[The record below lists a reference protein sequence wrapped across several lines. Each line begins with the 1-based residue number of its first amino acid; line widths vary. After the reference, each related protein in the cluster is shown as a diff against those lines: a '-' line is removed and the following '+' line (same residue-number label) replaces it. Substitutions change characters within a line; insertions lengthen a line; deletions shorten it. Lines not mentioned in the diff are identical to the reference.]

1 MRIPIIFTSLA
12 FAAAIAVTVSTDGSA
27 STSIAL
33 TLDDLARDAEVI
45 ARVTALD
52 RTSAWTEGRI
62 VTSTRV
68 RVDGVLGGQTAGDVV
83 TVRSLG
89 GVVDGVGQRVEG
101 EPELTPGATAFV
113 FLKRTGH
120 GSGDAM
126 RVVGRAQGRWLVARD
141 GAREVVHVRDA
152 GMLVTRGPLVPRGP
166 LAPRGKLATE
176 LDGVSTQAASLEIA
190 SAWRSTH
197 AR

>member
-1 MRIPIIFTSLA
+1 MRIPILPTSLA
-12 FAAAIAVTVSTDGSA
+12 FVALAVTVTSDGSA

-33 TLDDLARDAEVI
+33 TLDDLARDAEVV

-52 RTSAWTEGRI
+52 RTSAWSEGRI

-68 RVDGVLGGQTAGDVV
+68 HVDSVLGGQTAGDVV

-101 EPELTPGATAFV
+101 EPELAPGATAFV
-113 FLKRTGH
+113 FLKR
-120 GSGDAM
+120 SGDAM

-141 GAREVVHVRDA
+141 GAREVVRVRDT
-152 GMLVTRGPLVPRGP
+152 GMLVTARTRGP

-176 LDGVSTQAASLEIA
+176 LDGAPAEAVSVEIA